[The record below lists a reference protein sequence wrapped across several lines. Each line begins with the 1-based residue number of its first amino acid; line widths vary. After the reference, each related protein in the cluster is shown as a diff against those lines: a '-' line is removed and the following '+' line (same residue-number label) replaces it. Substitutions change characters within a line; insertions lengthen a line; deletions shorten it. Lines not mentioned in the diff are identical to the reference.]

1 MGIAAEARIATMA
14 TQMMSSTR
22 VRPDSGLVEE
32 AARFGL
38 VEG

>member
-22 VRPDSGLVEE
+22 VRPDSRRDDGVVGL
-32 AARFGL
+32 
-38 VEG
+38 